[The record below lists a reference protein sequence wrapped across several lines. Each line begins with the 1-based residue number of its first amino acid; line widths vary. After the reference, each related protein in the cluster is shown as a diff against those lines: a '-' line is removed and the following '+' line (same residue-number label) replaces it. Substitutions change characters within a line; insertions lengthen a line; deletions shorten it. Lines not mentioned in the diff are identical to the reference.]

1 MGESIGG
8 NMTAKELK
16 GLESRLERG
25 VGRIRSKKVM

>member
-1 MGESIGG
+1 MGESIS